1 MTVAQKET
9 GRRLHKCVNGSNP
22 VRPTGQQD
30 SPVKIEAATGTRV
43 AKAGLSVRQRSM
55 QRENSPGPDAKKRKP
70 QEVSR
75 EGIPADIVSRALA
88 VSTTASHQSKMQ
100 PAPSPKSL
108 ADVQEPMASMSEQ
121 QATEVI
127 WDGNL
132 VPMSMANGTVKEHRS
147 LMTPQPLE
155 GRTEVRPKTHGG
167 KSLSR
172 HKHHKLGSGPPEAS
186 RSIRLRRT
194 PTMT

>member
-1 MTVAQKET
+1 MTATLKET
-9 GRRLHKCVNGSNP
+9 GRRLHNGGNGSDP

-30 SPVKIEAATGTRV
+30 SSAAIEAATMV
-43 AKAGLSVRQRSM
+43 ARAELNVRQRSKR
-55 QRENSPGPDAKKRKP
+55 QENSPGPDAKKKL

-172 HKHHKLGSGPPEAS
+172 HKHHKLVSGPPEAS

-194 PTMT
+194 TTMT

>member
-30 SPVKIEAATGTRV
+30 SPAAIEAATMV
-43 AKAGLSVRQRSM
+43 AKAGLNVRQRSK
-55 QRENSPGPDAKKRKP
+55 QQENSPGPNAKKKP

-172 HKHHKLGSGPPEAS
+172 HKHHKQVSGPLEVS
-186 RSIRLRRT
+186 RNIQRRRT
-194 PTMT
+194 RTMI